1 MESIVEYFVLL
12 FAGVVFV
19 LAFALLVGVGV
30 YKKMFASRGRRE
42 PVEIDHAAL
51 DAAER
56 QLRASDETDWVVV
69 KRCHGP
75 AYTHTAMSAIV
86 GALMEGG
93 VEATY
98 DVVGTSSADGGVT
111 NYMLKVIRGSE
122 ERALEILSQKNY

>member
-1 MESIVEYFVLL
+1 MEL
-12 FAGVVFV
+12 FTVAVFI
-19 LAFALLVGVGV
+19 LAFALVVCVGI
-30 YKKMFASRGRRE
+30 YQKILRPRE
-42 PVEIDHAAL
+42 PRQPVEIDHAAL

-86 GALMEGG
+86 GALMDGG

-122 ERALEILSQKNY
+122 ERALEILSQMNY